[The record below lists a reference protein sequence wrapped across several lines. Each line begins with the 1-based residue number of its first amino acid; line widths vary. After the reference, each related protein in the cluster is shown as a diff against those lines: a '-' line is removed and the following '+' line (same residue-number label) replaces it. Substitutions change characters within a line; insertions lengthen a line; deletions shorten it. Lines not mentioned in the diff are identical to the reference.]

1 MSVPSDWLV
10 DLGHSRIKW
19 AQAHR
24 GCLIAGTDGACALE
38 QVDALDRALAGHRRQ
53 RLWLSGQ
60 SNPEAVSMLAT
71 VAQRHGLSLHPMK
84 TGEANLPVEP
94 AYPRLGIDRWLALQ
108 WPWLQSRAPLC
119 VVDCGTAVTV
129 DVVDGHGVHRGGW
142 IMSGLAAMRS
152 GLLDKARGL
161 PRDSVEPTNP
171 DQPACDS
178 ATAIAAGTSL
188 QLIAGINRALA
199 AAGTLLG
206 TRPVVWLTGGD
217 ADRVFNHLDN
227 RPRHDD
233 LLVLRGLAMAAETA

>member
-1 MSVPSDWLV
+1 VSVPSDWLV

-19 AQAHR
+19 ALAHTGR
-24 GCLIAGTDGACALE
+24 LIAGTDGFCALE
-38 QVDALDRALAGHRRQ
+38 QPDTLDQTLAGHRCQ

-60 SNPEAVSMLAT
+60 SNPEAVAMVAT
-71 VAQRHGLSLHPMK
+71 VAERHGLSLHLLK

-94 AYPRLGIDRWLALQ
+94 AYPRLGVDRWLALQ

-161 PRDSVEPTNP
+161 PRDPVEPASL
-171 DQPACDS
+171 DQPATDS
-178 ATAIAAGTSL
+178 ATAIAAGTAL
-188 QLIAGINRALA
+188 QLIGGVNRALA
-199 AAGTLLG
+199 AASTLLE
-206 TRPVVWLTGGD
+206 TTPVVWLTGGD
-217 ADRVFNHLDN
+217 ADRVIDRLDIA
-227 RPRHDD
+227 PRHDD
-233 LLVLRGLAMAAETA
+233 LLVLRGLAMAAEAA